1 MPTPITFFTIGFYY
15 LDFTERIVIDNQRI
29 LSLLKTINLEKYK
42 FLKHMVKNVIGVGI
56 IKKKLLVESK
66 IQDYAKDVQILL
78 ILNLLKS
85 SFLDLKRKLSF
96 DFLL

>member
-1 MPTPITFFTIGFYY
+1 M
-15 LDFTERIVIDNQRI
+15 
-29 LSLLKTINLEKYK
+29 NLGKFK
-42 FLKHMVKNVIGVGI
+42 FLKLRVKNAIDVGI

-66 IQDYAKDVQILL
+66 IQNYAKDVQILL

-85 SFLDLKRKLSF
+85 NFFDAKRKMSF